1 MSAAVHSHRLR
12 QRQRDEGDESRHYET
27 DGEAQSFE
35 PCHDL
40 APRAGLPLSNSFQHE
55 ACQPP
60 KKADFCEFRPP
71 DGKEGRFL
79 DRPLSNSFVRVRT
92 PRLRLARMLIVRYRT
107 TARGKAQL
115 MVDHGTRFGRCIVVD
130 DDEDILLSARLL
142 LRNLFRDVA
151 VFQAPDQAIAAMEQ
165 EQPDVILLDA
175 NFGRG
180 ATDASEGFSWL
191 AEILKRDPQ
200 AVVVMITAHA
210 GVQIAV
216 EAMKRG
222 ATDFVSK
229 PWSNERL
236 LATVRTAAALRT
248 SREEAVTERRR
259 AAAVTTPVAGGE
271 IPLLG
276 RSPGM
281 ARVYSLVERAA
292 PTEANVLILG
302 ENGTGKELV
311 ARELHRRSRRA
322 DQVLVSVDLG
332 AIAENLFESELF
344 GHVKGAFTDAR
355 SDRIG
360 RMQAANGGSL
370 FLDEIGNLPLHLQP
384 KLLTA
389 LEQRQIVPVGANKPV
404 PIDIRVIAATN
415 CPPEQLADEARFRQD
430 LLFRLN
436 TVEIE
441 LPPLRE
447 RREDIMLL
455 VDHFLGLYAR
465 KYGKPARRIPSDV
478 AAALEAYEWPGNVR
492 ALRHA
497 AERAVI
503 LADGDDFTAE
513 DFSLSRA
520 SQPPRPAAPAP
531 APTVRDDLN
540 LDRAEKQMVEQAL
553 KKHSYNI
560 SLAAAELGL
569 TRASLY
575 RRMEKHGL

>member
-1 MSAAVHSHRLR
+1 VTQA
-12 QRQRDEGDESRHYET
+12 
-27 DGEAQSFE
+27 
-35 PCHDL
+35 
-40 APRAGLPLSNSFQHE
+40 
-55 ACQPP
+55 
-60 KKADFCEFRPP
+60 
-71 DGKEGRFL
+71 
-79 DRPLSNSFVRVRT
+79 
-92 PRLRLARMLIVRYRT
+92 
-107 TARGKAQL
+107 
-115 MVDHGTRFGRCIVVD
+115 TRFGRCIIID

-142 LRNLFRDVA
+142 LRDLFAEVGAFRSPEEALASMDREL
-151 VFQAPDQAIAAMEQ
+151 PDA
-165 EQPDVILLDA
+165 ILLDA

-180 ATDASEGFSWL
+180 ATDAAEGFRWL
-191 AEILKRDPQ
+191 SEILKRDPQ

-210 GVQIAV
+210 GIGVAV

-248 SREEAVTERRR
+248 SRAEVVTERRR
-259 AAAVTTPVAGGE
+259 MKAIAAPVAGGE
-271 IPLLG
+271 TPLLG
-276 RSPGM
+276 NSPAM
-281 ARVYSLVERAA
+281 ARIWSLIERAG
-292 PTEANVLILG
+292 PTDANVLILG

-311 ARELHRRSRRA
+311 ARELHRRSARA

-332 AIAENLFESELF
+332 AVAENLFESELF

-355 SDRIG
+355 ADRIG
-360 RMQAANGGSL
+360 RMQAADKGTL

-389 LEQRQIVPVGANKPV
+389 LEQRQVVPVGANRPAK
-404 PIDIRVIAATN
+404 IDVRVIAATN
-415 CPPEQLADEARFRQD
+415 CPPERLSEESRFRQD

-436 TVEIE
+436 TVEID

-447 RREDIMLL
+447 RREDILL
-455 VDHFLGLYAR
+455 LAGHFIAQYAR
-465 KYGKPARRIPSDV
+465 KYGKPVRELPAEAAR
-478 AAALEAYEWPGNVR
+478 ALEAYDWPGNVR

-497 AERAVI
+497 CERAVI
-503 LADGDDFTAE
+503 LSDGAAFTQE
-513 DFSLSRA
+513 DFSLSRGA
-520 SQPPRPAAPAP
+520 AARAAAPAP
-531 APTVRDDLN
+531 APAPIPARDDLN
-540 LDRAEKQMVEQAL
+540 LERVEKQMVEESL

>member
-1 MSAAVHSHRLR
+1 MG
-12 QRQRDEGDESRHYET
+12 QT
-27 DGEAQSFE
+27 
-35 PCHDL
+35 
-40 APRAGLPLSNSFQHE
+40 
-55 ACQPP
+55 
-60 KKADFCEFRPP
+60 K
-71 DGKEGRFL
+71 
-79 DRPLSNSFVRVRT
+79 
-92 PRLRLARMLIVRYRT
+92 
-107 TARGKAQL
+107 
-115 MVDHGTRFGRCIVVD
+115 RFGRCIIVD
-130 DDEDILLSARLL
+130 DDPDILLSARLL
-142 LRNLFRDVA
+142 LRDLFRDVA
-151 VFQAPDQAIAAMEQ
+151 VFQEPEAALEAMSE
-165 EQPDVILLDA
+165 ELPDVILLDA

-180 ATDASEGFSWL
+180 ATNAAEGFQWL

-210 GVQIAV
+210 GVQTAV

-248 SREEAVTERRR
+248 SREEAVTERKR
-259 AAAVTTPVAGGE
+259 AAVIAAPPGGD
-271 IPLLG
+271 PLLLG
-276 RSPGM
+276 QSPGM
-281 ARVYSLVERAA
+281 ARVYSLIERAA
-292 PTEANVLILG
+292 PTDANVLILG

-322 DQVLVSVDLG
+322 DNVLVSVDLG
-332 AIAENLFESELF
+332 AVAESLFESELF

-355 SDRIG
+355 GDRIG
-360 RMQAANGGSL
+360 RLQAADGGTL

-389 LEQRQIVPVGANKPV
+389 LEQRQIVPVGGNKPI
-404 PIDIRVIAATN
+404 PIDVRVIAATN
-415 CPPEQLADEARFRQD
+415 CPSEQLSDESRFRQD

-447 RREDIMLL
+447 RREDVPAL
-455 VDHFLGLYAR
+455 VDHYVGLYSK
-465 KYGKPARRIPSDV
+465 KYGKPARAVPPDV
-478 AAALEAYEWPGNVR
+478 AAALQAYDWPGNVR

-503 LADGDDFTAE
+503 LADGDAFTVE
-513 DFSLSRA
+513 DFSLSRSA
-520 SQPPRPAAPAP
+520 VRPAAPAP
-531 APTVRDDLN
+531 AAAEPARDNLN
-540 LDRAEKQMVEQAL
+540 LERAEKQMIEEAL